1 MTTVRTLRR
10 VAVVL
15 MATMAA
21 SAGFA
26 RGTDSV
32 EELVRIAERGDAQAQ
47 FDLGFMYATG
57 ISHFEVDDAEAVT
70 WYRRAAEQ
78 GFAPAQSALGRAYA
92 HGPVLEQDFTQAATW
107 CRLGA
112 EQGDADGQLC
122 MVSLYAG
129 GCGVEQDYAESARWY
144 RLAADG
150 GSGVAQAR
158 LGDMY
163 ATGEDGV
170 RQDPVEADKWYRRA
184 VEPGTYRFRNVAGVE
199 RFSGRSSLF
208 HLFVLARMYQDGV
221 GVPRNDVAAF
231 KWLDIKNR
239 LHGGALREL
248 DEVAKRLTGDEI
260 ATAQRAADAF
270 LETYRIDSYE
280 FWRHWAFTR
289 SMPREARQQPVLR
302 ALYPAARLGYPVA
315 RLWWRSSAAIRARI
329 SPPVLA
335 DALMTDGSS
344 RAPACMT
351 ATTTSTDT

>member
-1 MTTVRTLRR
+1 MATVRTLRG

-21 SAGFA
+21 GSGFA

-32 EELVRIAERGDAQAQ
+32 EELVRAAERGDAQAQ
-47 FDLGFMYATG
+47 FDLGFLYATA
-57 ISHFEVDDAEAVT
+57 ISHFEVDDAEAVS

-92 HGPVLEQDFTQAATW
+92 HSPVLEQDFTQAATW

-122 MVSLYAG
+122 MASLYAG

-144 RLAADG
+144 RLAADR

-158 LGDMY
+158 LGDIY
-163 ATGEDGV
+163 ATGEGGV
-170 RQDPVEADKWYRRA
+170 RQDAVEADKWYRRA
-184 VEPGTYRFRNVAGVE
+184 VEPGTYRFRKVAGVE
-199 RFSGRSSLF
+199 RFSGRPSLF
-208 HLFVLARMYQDGV
+208 HLFVLARMYQDGI
-221 GVPRNDVAAF
+221 GVPRNDVAAY
-231 KWLDIKNR
+231 KWLDINNR
-239 LHGGALREL
+239 MHGGTLREI
-248 DEVAKRLTGDEI
+248 DEI
-260 ATAQRAADAF
+260 ARRLTPEQVAEAQRAAVAF

-280 FWRHWAFTR
+280 FWRHWATIR
-289 SMPREARQQPVLR
+289 SMPKEARQQRVLR
-302 ALYPAARLGYPVA
+302 ALYPVARLGYPVA

-329 SPPVLA
+329 SPPFLA

-351 ATTTSTDT
+351 ATTAMDT

>member
-1 MTTVRTLRR
+1 MTTVRTRCR

-57 ISHFEVDDAEAVT
+57 ISHFEVDDAEAVS

-122 MVSLYAG
+122 MASLYAG
-129 GCGVEQDYAESARWY
+129 GCGVEQDYAESARWH

-163 ATGEDGV
+163 ATGEGGV
-170 RQDPVEADKWYRRA
+170 PQDPVD
-184 VEPGTYRFRNVAGVE
+184 
-199 RFSGRSSLF
+199 
-208 HLFVLARMYQDGV
+208 
-221 GVPRNDVAAF
+221 
-231 KWLDIKNR
+231 
-239 LHGGALREL
+239 
-248 DEVAKRLTGDEI
+248 
-260 ATAQRAADAF
+260 
-270 LETYRIDSYE
+270 
-280 FWRHWAFTR
+280 TR
-289 SMPREARQQPVLR
+289 SMPKEARQQRVLR
-302 ALYPAARLGYPVA
+302 ALFPVARLGYPVA
-315 RLWWRSSAAIRARI
+315 RLWWRSSAAIRARS

-335 DALMTDGSS
+335 DALMTAGSS